1 MYSNKLVA
9 TVKVKG
15 KVLREQGDKVF
26 LPWNSEYS
34 IFIKNLNTQ
43 KAIVNIEID
52 GENVTQNGLLVDSMG
67 SIDLER
73 FLGDSMYKGR
83 KFKFIKRTSEIED
96 HRGVGSED
104 GLIRIG
110 FQYEKVVRP
119 YYPYVPPYKPWE
131 NTWVRPWTVDPDS
144 NWYGTVSTNSVLRG
158 GSSFNDPG
166 ITVKG
171 SESNQEFTYGYIGA
185 LETES
190 HSMIIQLVGIDDVKP
205 ITVKRKKYCPSCGRE
220 YKFGNEYCARD
231 GTYLE
236 LSPRPVVNLTSKIS
250 NWSLKWLG

>member
-1 MYSNKLVA
+1 MYSDKLVA

-52 GENVTQNGLLVDSMG
+52 GENVTQNGLLVDSMR
-67 SIDLER
+67 SVDLER
-73 FLGDSMYKGR
+73 FLGDSMHKGR

-119 YYPYVPPYKPWE
+119 YYPYVPPYKPWYA
-131 NTWVRPWTVDPDS
+131 TC
-144 NWYGTVSTNSVLRG
+144 GAVSTNSVLRG

-190 HSMIIQLVGIDDVKP
+190 HSMIIQLVGTDDVKP

-236 LSPRPVVNLTSKIS
+236 LSPR
-250 NWSLKWLG
+250 